1 MKIQKYKKDFSYSY
15 TLGAFPT
22 IELIKFKKD
31 QIINVYIHS
40 SFSNKEIRRSIF
52 DLLKGEENKIIEN
65 DDKIFSKLSDKENVY
80 VIGIFKKYKMK
91 LDKSSHHLLL
101 DNPANTGNLGTIIRS
116 SLGFNIRNIAIIKPS
131 VDIFDIK
138 TIRAS
143 MGSIF
148 SVNIALFDSLEEY
161 KKEYSNHKIYSFM
174 LQTSNLL
181 QDFRFD
187 KNTYST
193 LAFGNEAHGLD
204 DKYLKE
210 TPIKIEHS
218 TKIDSLNITNA
229 ATIALYEFNK
239 QIGNK

>member
-40 SFSNKEIRRSIF
+40 SFSNKEIRKSIF
-52 DLLKGEENKIIEN
+52 DLLKKEETKIIEN

-80 VIGIFKKYKMK
+80 VIGIFKKYEMK
-91 LDKSSHHLLL
+91 LDNSSHHLLL
-101 DNPANTGNLGTIIRS
+101 DNPSNTGNLGTIIRS

-161 KKEYSNHKIYSFM
+161 KK
-174 LQTSNLL
+174 
-181 QDFRFD
+181 
-187 KNTYST
+187 
-193 LAFGNEAHGLD
+193 
-204 DKYLKE
+204 
-210 TPIKIEHS
+210 
-218 TKIDSLNITNA
+218 
-229 ATIALYEFNK
+229 
-239 QIGNK
+239 

>member
-1 MKIQKYKKDFSYSY
+1 MKFQKYKKDSSYSY

-31 QIINVYIHS
+31 QVINIYFHS
-40 SFSNKEIRRSIF
+40 SFSNEEIRKTIF
-52 DLLKGEENKIIEN
+52 DLLKNNEDKIILN

-80 VIGIFKKYKMK
+80 VIGIFNKYDMK
-91 LDKSSHHLLL
+91 LDYSSHHVLL
-101 DNPANTGNLGTIIRS
+101 DNPSNTGNLGTIIRS
-116 SLGFNIRNIAIIKPS
+116 CLGFNIKNIAIIKPS

-148 SVNIALFDSLEEY
+148 SVNITLFNSLEEY
-161 KKEYSNHKIYSFM
+161 KNEFSNHKIYSFM
-174 LQTSNLL
+174 LQTNNLL
-181 QDFRFD
+181 QDFEFD
-187 KNTYST
+187 KNTCST

-204 DKYLKE
+204 QKYLKE
-210 TPIKIEHS
+210 TPIKIKHS
-218 TKIDSLNITNA
+218 TNIDSLNITNA

-239 QIGNK
+239 QVGNK